1 MSIESGDV
9 IRLIEQFLK
18 ENNLHNTLKTLQNET
33 GVSLNTVDDISA
45 FKENILKGR
54 WDSVL
59 TSVEQAHVPQ
69 AKRIELYEQIIIEL
83 AEAQDIT
90 PARALLRQTE
100 PMELLRSN
108 YPDRYLN
115 LERLLSRTSFDS
127 AQIYRERG
135 SKESRRSSIADAL
148 LNQVDTAPS
157 SRLLTLLS
165 QSIKWQQQHGII
177 AKDVPYNLFL
187 GQTQEIKETEDKTP
201 CRLLATIKFPKKQSP
216 RSLVFSPNGT
226 HLVTGSADGFIELWN
241 CMTGKI
247 ANELK
252 YQAEGALM
260 MMEGAVTA
268 LSFSRSGE
276 FICSGSSDG
285 KLKIWKASS
294 GTSVKRFSAA
304 HSETI
309 TCVAFSDDDTEI
321 LSGGFDN
328 VLRIHGLK
336 SGKMLKE
343 FRGHTA
349 PVNSVIFSTDMS
361 RIISASEDGTVRIWD
376 TTTGSC
382 FHAVV
387 PSTDKPSLSVPAA
400 HSALAIPGSPTE
412 FVVCTKSP
420 NIYIISIDGN
430 LRRSFSADKTTCNV
444 FLTAAVSPK
453 GKYVYAVSDMSVLH
467 CFDLDTG
474 NLTTVKTKIPIADV
488 LGIVYHPTLNIAAFF
503 SSDRRIPV
511 WTA

>member
-18 ENNLHNTLKTLQNET
+18 ENNLHNTLETLQNET

-54 WDSVL
+54 WDAVL
-59 TSVEQAHVPQ
+59 TSVEQARVPQ
-69 AKRIELYEQIIIEL
+69 DKRVELYEQIIIEL
-83 AEAQDIT
+83 AETQDIT

-100 PMELLRSN
+100 PMEILRTN
-108 YPDRYLN
+108 DPDRYLN
-115 LERLLSRTSFDS
+115 LERLLSRTSFDA

-135 SKESRRSSIADAL
+135 SKESRRSSIAEAL
-148 LNQVDTAPS
+148 LNQVDTAPP

-165 QSIKWQQQHGII
+165 QSIKWQQQQGIM
-177 AKDVPYNLFL
+177 AKDVPHNLFL
-187 GQTQEIKETEDKTP
+187 GQTQELRPTEDKTP
-201 CRLLATIKFPKKQSP
+201 CKLLATIKFPKKQSP
-216 RSLVFSPNGT
+216 RSLAFSPNGT

-247 ANELK
+247 ASELK

-268 LSFSRSGE
+268 LSFSHNGE
-276 FICSGSSDG
+276 LICSGASDG

-294 GTSVKRFSAA
+294 GSSAKRFSAA
-304 HSETI
+304 HSEAV
-309 TCVAFSDDDTEI
+309 TCVAFSGDDTQI
-321 LSGGFDN
+321 LSSGFDS

-349 PVNSVIFSTDMS
+349 PVNSVVFSADMS
-361 RIISASEDGTVRIWD
+361 RIVSSSDDGTVRIWD
-376 TTTGSC
+376 TATGSC
-382 FHAVV
+382 VHTVV
-387 PSTDKPSLSVPAA
+387 PSTDKPGLAAPAA

-420 NIYIISIDGN
+420 NVYVISVDGQV
-430 LRRSFSADKTTCNV
+430 RRSFSADKSTCNV

-453 GKYVYAVSDMSVLH
+453 GKYIYAVSDMSVLH
-467 CFDLDTG
+467 CFDLDAG
-474 NLTTVKTKIPIADV
+474 NLNTVKTKIPIADV
-488 LGIVYHPTLNIAAFF
+488 LGIACHPTLNIAAFF
-503 SSDRRIPV
+503 SNDRRIPI